1 MNFGQLAEVLGLE
14 EDEFFDLVDLFVG
27 TTASDLARL
36 EIAISDGAADEA
48 AEAAHSIKGAAL
60 NLGFQEIHLLA
71 KDVELNA
78 RQQIL
83 EGSMEA
89 AQSMKQ
95 ELVSI
100 TKVAE
105 EKQREFLFGQEDG

>member
-1 MNFGQLAEVLGLE
+1 MNFGQLAELLGLE
-14 EDEFFDLVDLFVG
+14 EDEFLDLVDLFVG

-36 EIAISDGAADEA
+36 EIAISDGAADQA

-78 RQQIL
+78 QQRIL
-83 EGSMEA
+83 DGSLEA
-89 AQSMKQ
+89 AQSIRQ
-95 ELVSI
+95 ELASI
-100 TKVAE
+100 TEATQ
-105 EKQREFLFGQEDG
+105 EKQKEFLFGQ